1 MANNDF
7 TSLPCRF
14 YEMNAERLKQ
24 VEEIYHAV
32 LEIAPTARESF
43 FKENC
48 RADAD
53 LRREVE
59 SLLSFE
65 ESFDSFLDQPP
76 ESLAAEMFAAQE
88 NRMSLINR
96 EIRHYKIEEL
106 LGKGGMGEVYL
117 AEDTRLDRKVALK
130 ILPQEFAEDKD
141 RMSRFVREAKSASA
155 LNHPNII
162 TIHEINEFEGTHFIA
177 TEFIDGKNLN
187 QYVKSNPLNFK
198 SVLEIAIQ
206 IASALDEAH
215 TAGIVHRDI
224 KPDNVMIRSNGLV
237 KILDFGIAKLSEPPA
252 VAGGLTSREKTVGL
266 NDKLKP
272 SAAADGSDPYEAAT
286 AIKSGTSP
294 GMIIGTANYMSPEQ
308 AKGKEID
315 ARTDIFSFGVVL
327 YEMIMG
333 KLPFAGETAL
343 EMIGA
348 ILHKEPLPL
357 DKAEVPPEIEKIIG
371 KCLRK
376 EAGERY
382 QTVKDVLIDLKD
394 VKHDLEFQNKSER
407 IISREKEEP
416 NTQILQATTADE
428 RQQTTTN
435 ETFSGKL
442 KSNNL
447 RLAIGL
453 AIILISAIGFFGY
466 RYFTANK
473 QIESIAVMPF
483 VNKSGN
489 ADVEYLSDGMTETLI
504 GSLSQLPNLSVKAR
518 SSVFRYK
525 GKDTNLQT
533 IGKELNVQAILNGRV
548 VQRGDQLMLSLEL
561 IDAQT
566 ENVIWSESYN
576 RKQAD
581 LVSLQSEIARD
592 VSSKL
597 KIKLSGVDEAKVAR
611 TSTIDPDAY
620 QAYLKGRYY
629 WNRRT
634 AENLRR
640 AIEQFKSA
648 TDRDPNYALAYA
660 GLADCYAVLNQYA
673 TTPASETIPQAKD
686 YAERAIAIDDQLA
699 EPHASLGQVNVLLW
713 QWTEAEREYKRAI
726 ELNPNY
732 ATAYH
737 WYSILLRD
745 LGRFDES
752 AVMIKRAHELDPLS
766 SIISI
771 NVSQVYQIQNNQN
784 ASIENTLKVIEL
796 DPNYSGAYNN
806 LALSYLKLGRNSEAI
821 ANFEKAVELSNRAD
835 VVLRNLGYGY
845 GVAGKRAEA
854 LAIAKELEE
863 KYAKKKSMG
872 QFTAAVY
879 AGLGDKDKV
888 FEWLEKDFQN
898 KEDLAA
904 IRWSSQFESLRDDPR
919 LKDLLKRMNLP
930 E

>member
-1 MANNDF
+1 MDA
-7 TSLPCRF
+7 T
-14 YEMNAERLKQ
+14 RLKQ
-24 VEEIYHAV
+24 IEEIYHAAI
-32 LEIAPTARESF
+32 EIQPDERESF
-43 FKENC
+43 FREHCGADEN
-48 RADAD
+48 

-65 ESFDSFLDQPP
+65 NTFDSLIDTPP
-76 ESLAAEMFAAQE
+76 ESLAAELFFERERQT
-88 NRMSLINR
+88 NLIGR
-96 EIRHYKIEEL
+96 EITHYKIKRL

-117 AEDTRLDRKVALK
+117 ADDINLNRQVALK
-130 ILPQEFAEDKD
+130 ILPPEFAADKN

-162 TIHEINEFEGTHFIA
+162 TIYEIGKSEGTHFIA
-177 TEFIDGKNLN
+177 TEFIDGKTLKE
-187 QYVKSNPLNFK
+187 YAKRDSLNFK
-198 SVLEIAIQ
+198 SALEIAIQ

-215 TAGIVHRDI
+215 SAGIVHRDI

-237 KILDFGIAKLSEPPA
+237 KILDFGIAKLSSSNNPQSLDA
-252 VAGGLTSREKTVGL
+252 
-266 NDKLKP
+266 
-272 SAAADGSDPYEAAT
+272 EAAT
-286 AIKSGTSP
+286 AIKSGTTP

-308 AKGKEID
+308 AKGKEVD

-327 YEMIMG
+327 YEMMAG
-333 KLPFAGETAL
+333 NLPFEGETAM

-348 ILHKEPLPL
+348 ILKDEPKPL
-357 DKAEVPPEIEKIIG
+357 DKTEVPSEIEKIIG

-376 EAGERY
+376 DRDERY
-382 QTVKDVLIDLKD
+382 QTIKDVLIDLKD
-394 VKHDLEFQNKSER
+394 VRQDLEFQNKSER
-407 IISREKEEP
+407 TISPEKEEP
-416 NTQILQATTADE
+416 KTQILQATTADE
-428 RQQTTTN
+428 IQQTTTN
-435 ETFSGKL
+435 ETISGKP
-442 KSNNL
+442 KSNQL
-447 RLAIGL
+447 LAVGL
-453 AIILISAIGFFGY
+453 AILLVSAIGFFGY
-466 RYFTANK
+466 RYFTASK

-483 VNKSGN
+483 VNESGN
-489 ADVEYLSDGMTETLI
+489 QDVEYLSDGMTETLI
-504 GSLSQLPNLSVKAR
+504 GSLSQVPNLRVKAR

-525 GKDTNLQT
+525 GKDTNAQT
-533 IGKELNVQAILNGRV
+533 IGMELNVQAILYGRV
-548 VQRGDQLMLSLEL
+548 VQRGDQLTLNLEL
-561 IDAQT
+561 IDAPT

-576 RKQAD
+576 RRQTD

-592 VSSKL
+592 VSGKL

-634 AENLRR
+634 AENLKK

-673 TTPASETIPQAKD
+673 TTPASETIPQAKN

-771 NVSQVYQIQNNQN
+771 NLSQVYQIQNNQN

-806 LALSYLKLGRNSEAI
+806 LAMSYLKLGRNSEAI

-845 GVAGKRAEA
+845 GVAGKRTEA